1 MAAIDVRGQS
11 CSFFG
16 LEVIGSGESSRAWRC
31 SVSRASS
38 TQIRAIVAAEV
49 VSSIGSS
56 MTVLS
61 LPWFVLVTTGSAT
74 KLGLVLGIGSIP
86 FVTLPLFAGS
96 LIARIGARQTMVIA
110 DAARFPLLAAIPALH
125 SLDALSFPLLVV
137 LVALTSVCTA
147 AHMPAQRL
155 ILVEVVGE
163 EESLVARANAYLDG
177 AQTAAPLVGPAL
189 AGVLIAALGPSNV
202 LYIDAAT
209 FGVAAIAVALF
220 VPRRKPVT
228 EAEERG
234 LLAGVRYILRTR
246 LLVVLCI
253 TMLTMEFFFALFV
266 MTLPVFAYSEYDQN
280 SRIAGVFYAAMG
292 AGALLGMPVVAGVVR
307 RFGALHV
314 AAAALVLASIPKLLL
329 GFPLPAVG
337 VAAVLVLQGFFGP
350 LTGAPIFTVITTR
363 TPAALRTKV
372 LSAALGVMFL
382 TGPLGQ
388 IAAGPLIN
396 AVGTRTVFVIA
407 ATGYLV
413 GSAPFAIYVAR
424 NRSLNDPIALASDAE
439 LPEASSSV

>member
-1 MAAIDVRGQS
+1 
-11 CSFFG
+11 
-16 LEVIGSGESSRAWRC
+16 
-31 SVSRASS
+31 VSRASS

-56 MTVLS
+56 MTVLA
-61 LPWFVLVTTGSAT
+61 LPWFVLVTTGSVT

-86 FVTLPLFAGS
+86 FVTLPLPAGS

-110 DAARFPLLAAIPALH
+110 DAARLPLLAAIPALY

-137 LVALTSVCTA
+137 LVALTNVFLA

-155 ILVEVVGE
+155 VLAEVVGD
-163 EESLVARANAYLDG
+163 EESLVARVNAYLDG

-189 AGVLIAALGPSNV
+189 AGVLIATIGASNV
-202 LYIDAAT
+202 LYVDAAT

-220 VPRRKPVT
+220 VPRRKPVA

-234 LLAGVRYILRTR
+234 LLAGARYVLRSR
-246 LLVVLCI
+246 LLVVLCL
-253 TMLTMEFFFALFV
+253 TMLLMEFFFTLW
-266 MTLPVFAYSEYDQN
+266 MTTLPVFAYSHYDQN

-292 AGALLGMPVVAGVVR
+292 AGALLGMPVVSGVVR

-314 AAAALVLASIPKLLL
+314 AAGALVLASIPKLLVAV
-329 GFPLPAVG
+329 PLPAVG
-337 VAAVLVLQGFFGP
+337 VAAVLVLWGFFGP
-350 LTGAPIFTVITTR
+350 FTGAPIFTVITTH
-363 TPAALRTKV
+363 TPAPLRNLV
-372 LSAALGVMFL
+372 LPAAFGLMFL
-382 TGPLGQ
+382 TGPLGP

-396 AVGTRTVFVIA
+396 AVGTRMVFVIA
-407 ATGYLV
+407 ATGCLV

-424 NRSLNDPIALASDAE
+424 NRNLRNPVALDSDAE
-439 LPEASSSV
+439 LPEASN

>member
-1 MAAIDVRGQS
+1 M
-11 CSFFG
+11 
-16 LEVIGSGESSRAWRC
+16 SR
-31 SVSRASS
+31 VSS
-38 TQIRAIVAAEV
+38 TQIRALVGAEV

-110 DAARFPLLAAIPALH
+110 DAARFPLLAAIPALY

-137 LVALTSVCTA
+137 LVALTSVFTA

-163 EESLVARANAYLDG
+163 EESLVARVNAYLDG

-202 LYIDAAT
+202 LYVDAAT

-234 LLAGVRYILRTR
+234 LLAGVRYILRSR

-253 TMLTMEFFFALFV
+253 TMLTMGSFFALFV
-266 MTLPVFAYSEYDQN
+266 TTLPVFAYSEYDQN

-292 AGALLGMPVVAGVVR
+292 AGALLGMPVVSGVVR

-329 GFPLPAVG
+329 VFPLPAVG

-363 TPAALRTKV
+363 IPAALRTKV

-424 NRSLNDPIALASDAE
+424 NRSLDDPIALASDAE

>member
-1 MAAIDVRGQS
+1 
-11 CSFFG
+11 
-16 LEVIGSGESSRAWRC
+16 
-31 SVSRASS
+31 
-38 TQIRAIVAAEV
+38 
-49 VSSIGSS
+49 
-56 MTVLS
+56 MTMLS

-110 DAARFPLLAAIPALH
+110 DAARFPLLAAIPALY

-163 EESLVARANAYLDG
+163 EESLVARVNAYLDG

-202 LYIDAAT
+202 LYVDAAT